1 MRKLFELG
9 SSSEA
14 ERSDSDGISSRE
26 QTSINHQT
34 VLDPEESRTGNWKC
48 SFSYQVD
55 KGNAC

>member
-14 ERSDSDGISSRE
+14 ERSDSDGISSGE

-34 VLDPEESRTGNWKC
+34 VMDPEESR
-48 SFSYQVD
+48 
-55 KGNAC
+55 